1 MCDSFL
7 NTLTFY
13 ISTTFLTTY
22 SISKKSGS
30 FKSIVHSNFHFK
42 AEIIFCVSVFT
53 YGINIYK
60 EREGVEQ
67 RMFSNSRLEEIFI
80 QISKNEFTTIK
91 ELTNLFHV
99 TDRTIRT
106 DIQAINLEIA
116 KYECEILLK
125 RKSGYYL
132 MSYNKDKF
140 KELQNQMEK
149 QTNVLT
155 FNSLD
160 DRIKYI
166 LQKLLY
172 SQDYVI
178 LDDLANE
185 VFVSRNTLQNYIKP
199 IKETLETYNLIYVS
213 KPNLGVKVFGNEKD
227 KRECLINE
235 ILCKDTPTYIIGFTK
250 EEQML
255 FKDIDLFEIQTL
267 VNQLLNKHDIH
278 ASDYD
283 RKNLV
288 MHCALMISRV
298 KTENYIP
305 FDVQFPIQDDICELI
320 EQLCIQLENK
330 FDIQITSGEK
340 QYIYLHIASNTH
352 MNIYSVNTVKLQNQ
366 ITKLLEVIYE
376 EYNFDLRPDAIL
388 KKDLF
393 NHFSSILSSKNIY
406 MNKKNPL
413 LNTIKIKFPLPFEIT
428 LTSTAKVFSEALTED
443 EIGYISLHIGA
454 AIERCFTSMYQKKRV
469 VLVCGSGIATTR
481 MLEARLQTFFNSKIV
496 IVNKI
501 SYAEFMH
508 YDFANIDFVIS
519 TIPIQSDNIPVEVVD
534 FTLKNTDIEK
544 ISKRLSHMDKKANF
558 VAKFF
563 DKQLFIHK
571 SNEVTKEDVLTELA
585 HLLENQ
591 NIVSDTFIHSVL
603 ERESIACTNLNDIF
617 AIPHPMEACSKET
630 KVAVAILD
638 QPVEWNDKHEEVQI
652 IFMIS
657 IKQGEQKQFEHLY
670 DLFIEIVG
678 NTKLQQDIV
687 HSNSFEE
694 FLYTISTVDIFNS

>member
-1 MCDSFL
+1 
-7 NTLTFY
+7 
-13 ISTTFLTTY
+13 
-22 SISKKSGS
+22 
-30 FKSIVHSNFHFK
+30 
-42 AEIIFCVSVFT
+42 
-53 YGINIYK
+53 
-60 EREGVEQ
+60 
-67 RMFSNSRLEEIFI
+67 MFSSSRLEEIFI

-91 ELTNLFHV
+91 ELTNSFHV

-140 KELQNQMEK
+140 KELQNQIEK

-227 KRECLINE
+227 KRECLLNE

-255 FKDIDLFEIQTL
+255 FRDIDLFEIQTL

-283 RKNLV
+283 RKNLI

-305 FDVQFPIQDDICELI
+305 FDVQFPIQDDIYELI

-376 EYNFDLRPDAIL
+376 EYNFDLRQDAIL

-413 LNTIKIKFPLPFEIT
+413 LNTIKTNFPLPFEIT

-519 TIPIQSDNIPVEVVD
+519 TIPIQSDNIPVEIVD

-558 VAKFF
+558 VTKFF
-563 DKQLFIHK
+563 DKQLFLHK
-571 SNEVTKEDVLTELA
+571 SNAVTKEDVLKELA

-603 ERESIACTNLNDIF
+603 KRESIACTNLNDIF
-617 AIPHPMEACSKET
+617 AIPHPMEACSNET

-638 QPVEWNDKHEEVQI
+638 QSVEWNDKHEEVQI

-694 FLYTISTVDIFNS
+694 FLYTISAVDIFNS

>member
-1 MCDSFL
+1 
-7 NTLTFY
+7 
-13 ISTTFLTTY
+13 
-22 SISKKSGS
+22 
-30 FKSIVHSNFHFK
+30 
-42 AEIIFCVSVFT
+42 
-53 YGINIYK
+53 
-60 EREGVEQ
+60 
-67 RMFSNSRLEEIFI
+67 MFSSSRLEEIFI

-91 ELTNLFHV
+91 ELTNSFHV

-140 KELQNQMEK
+140 KELQNQIEK

-227 KRECLINE
+227 KRECLLNE

-255 FKDIDLFEIQTL
+255 FRDIDLFEIQTL

-283 RKNLV
+283 RKNLI

-305 FDVQFPIQDDICELI
+305 FDVQFPIQDDIYELI

-376 EYNFDLRPDAIL
+376 EYNFDLRQDAIL

-413 LNTIKIKFPLPFEIT
+413 LNTIKTNFPLPFEIT

-519 TIPIQSDNIPVEVVD
+519 TIPIQSDNIPVEIVD

-558 VAKFF
+558 VTKFF
-563 DKQLFIHK
+563 DKQLFLHK
-571 SNEVTKEDVLTELA
+571 SNAVTKEDVLKELA

-603 ERESIACTNLNDIF
+603 KRESIACTNLNDRF
-617 AIPHPMEACSKET
+617 AIPHPMEACSNET

-638 QPVEWNDKHEEVQI
+638 QSVEWNDKHEEVQI

>member
-1 MCDSFL
+1 
-7 NTLTFY
+7 
-13 ISTTFLTTY
+13 
-22 SISKKSGS
+22 
-30 FKSIVHSNFHFK
+30 
-42 AEIIFCVSVFT
+42 
-53 YGINIYK
+53 
-60 EREGVEQ
+60 
-67 RMFSNSRLEEIFI
+67 MFSSSRLEEIFI

-91 ELTNLFHV
+91 ELTNSFHV

-140 KELQNQMEK
+140 KELQNQIEK

-227 KRECLINE
+227 KRECLLNE

-255 FKDIDLFEIQTL
+255 FRDIDLFEIQTL
-267 VNQLLNKHDIH
+267 VNQLLNKYDIH

-283 RKNLV
+283 RKNLI

-305 FDVQFPIQDDICELI
+305 FDVQFPIQDDIYELI

-376 EYNFDLRPDAIL
+376 EYNFDLRQDAVL

-413 LNTIKIKFPLPFEIT
+413 LNTIKTNFPLPFEIT

-519 TIPIQSDNIPVEVVD
+519 TIPIQSDNIPVEIVD

-558 VAKFF
+558 VTKFF
-563 DKQLFIHK
+563 DKQLFLHK
-571 SNEVTKEDVLTELA
+571 SNAVTKEDVLKELA

-603 ERESIACTNLNDIF
+603 KRESIACTNLNDIF
-617 AIPHPMEACSKET
+617 AIPHPMEACSNET

>member
-1 MCDSFL
+1 
-7 NTLTFY
+7 
-13 ISTTFLTTY
+13 
-22 SISKKSGS
+22 
-30 FKSIVHSNFHFK
+30 
-42 AEIIFCVSVFT
+42 
-53 YGINIYK
+53 
-60 EREGVEQ
+60 
-67 RMFSNSRLEEIFI
+67 
-80 QISKNEFTTIK
+80 
-91 ELTNLFHV
+91 
-99 TDRTIRT
+99 
-106 DIQAINLEIA
+106 
-116 KYECEILLK
+116 
-125 RKSGYYL
+125 
-132 MSYNKDKF
+132 
-140 KELQNQMEK
+140 
-149 QTNVLT
+149 
-155 FNSLD
+155 
-160 DRIKYI
+160 
-166 LQKLLY
+166 
-172 SQDYVI
+172 
-178 LDDLANE
+178 
-185 VFVSRNTLQNYIKP
+185 
-199 IKETLETYNLIYVS
+199 
-213 KPNLGVKVFGNEKD
+213 
-227 KRECLINE
+227 
-235 ILCKDTPTYIIGFTK
+235 
-250 EEQML
+250 
-255 FKDIDLFEIQTL
+255 
-267 VNQLLNKHDIH
+267 
-278 ASDYD
+278 
-283 RKNLV
+283 
-288 MHCALMISRV
+288 MISRV

-305 FDVQFPIQDDICELI
+305 FDVQFPIQDDIYELI

-376 EYNFDLRPDAIL
+376 EYNFDLRQDAIL

-413 LNTIKIKFPLPFEIT
+413 LNTIKTNFPLPFEIT

-454 AIERCFTSMYQKKRV
+454 AIEQCFTSMYQKKRV

-519 TIPIQSDNIPVEVVD
+519 TIPIQSDNIPVEIVD

-558 VAKFF
+558 VTKFF
-563 DKQLFIHK
+563 DKQLFLHK
-571 SNEVTKEDVLTELA
+571 SNAVTKEDVLKELA

-603 ERESIACTNLNDIF
+603 KRESIACTNLNDIF
-617 AIPHPMEACSKET
+617 AIPHPMEACSNET

-638 QPVEWNDKHEEVQI
+638 QSVEWNDKHEEVQI

>member
-1 MCDSFL
+1 
-7 NTLTFY
+7 
-13 ISTTFLTTY
+13 
-22 SISKKSGS
+22 
-30 FKSIVHSNFHFK
+30 
-42 AEIIFCVSVFT
+42 
-53 YGINIYK
+53 
-60 EREGVEQ
+60 
-67 RMFSNSRLEEIFI
+67 MFSSSRLEEIFI

-91 ELTNLFHV
+91 ELTNSFHV

-140 KELQNQMEK
+140 KELQNQIEK

-160 DRIKYI
+160 HRIKYI

-199 IKETLETYNLIYVS
+199 IKETLETYNLIHVS

-227 KRECLINE
+227 KRECLLNE

-255 FKDIDLFEIQTL
+255 FRDIDLFEIQTL

-283 RKNLV
+283 RKNLI

-305 FDVQFPIQDDICELI
+305 FDVQFPIQDDIYELI

-376 EYNFDLRPDAIL
+376 EYNFDLRQDAIL

-413 LNTIKIKFPLPFEIT
+413 LNTIKTNFPLPFEIT

-519 TIPIQSDNIPVEVVD
+519 TIPIQSDNIPVEIVD

-558 VAKFF
+558 VTKFF
-563 DKQLFIHK
+563 DKQLFLHK
-571 SNEVTKEDVLTELA
+571 SNAVTKEDVLKELA

-603 ERESIACTNLNDIF
+603 KRESIACTNLNDIF
-617 AIPHPMEACSKET
+617 AIPHPMEACSNET

-638 QPVEWNDKHEEVQI
+638 QSVEWNDKHEEVQI

>member
-1 MCDSFL
+1 
-7 NTLTFY
+7 
-13 ISTTFLTTY
+13 
-22 SISKKSGS
+22 
-30 FKSIVHSNFHFK
+30 
-42 AEIIFCVSVFT
+42 
-53 YGINIYK
+53 
-60 EREGVEQ
+60 
-67 RMFSNSRLEEIFI
+67 MFSNSRLEEIFI
-80 QISKNEFTTIK
+80 QISKNEFTSIK

-140 KELQNQMEK
+140 KELQNQIEK
-149 QTNVLT
+149 QTNILT

-213 KPNLGVKVFGNEKD
+213 KSNLGVKVFGNEKD

-255 FKDIDLFEIQTL
+255 FRDIDLFEIQTL

-283 RKNLV
+283 RKNLI

-305 FDVQFPIQDDICELI
+305 FDVQFPIQDDINELI

-352 MNIYSVNTVKLQNQ
+352 MNIYNVNTVKLQNQ
-366 ITKLLEVIYE
+366 ITKLLKVIYE
-376 EYNFDLRPDAIL
+376 EYNFDLRQDAIL

-413 LNTIKIKFPLPFEIT
+413 LNTIKTNFPLPFEIT

-454 AIERCFTSMYQKKRV
+454 AIERCFTSMYQKKQV
-469 VLVCGSGIATTR
+469 ILVCGSGIATTR

-571 SNEVTKEDVLTELA
+571 SNEVTKENVLKELA
-585 HLLENQ
+585 YLLENQ

-603 ERESIACTNLNDIF
+603 KRESIACTNLNDIF

-638 QPVEWNDKHEEVQI
+638 QPVEWNDKHEKVQI

>member
-1 MCDSFL
+1 
-7 NTLTFY
+7 
-13 ISTTFLTTY
+13 
-22 SISKKSGS
+22 
-30 FKSIVHSNFHFK
+30 
-42 AEIIFCVSVFT
+42 
-53 YGINIYK
+53 
-60 EREGVEQ
+60 
-67 RMFSNSRLEEIFI
+67 MFSSSRLEEIFI

-91 ELTNLFHV
+91 ELTNSFHV

-140 KELQNQMEK
+140 TELQNQIEK

-227 KRECLINE
+227 KRECLLNE

-255 FKDIDLFEIQTL
+255 FRDIDLFEIQTL

-283 RKNLV
+283 RKNLI

-305 FDVQFPIQDDICELI
+305 FDVQFPIQDDIYELI

-376 EYNFDLRPDAIL
+376 EYNFDLRQDAIL

-413 LNTIKIKFPLPFEIT
+413 LNTIKTNFPLPFEIT

-519 TIPIQSDNIPVEVVD
+519 TIPIQSDNIPVEIVD

-558 VAKFF
+558 VTKFF
-563 DKQLFIHK
+563 DKQLFLHK
-571 SNEVTKEDVLTELA
+571 SNAVTKEDVLKELA

-603 ERESIACTNLNDIF
+603 KRESIACTNLNDIF
-617 AIPHPMEACSKET
+617 AIPHPMEACSNET

-638 QPVEWNDKHEEVQI
+638 QSVEWNDKHEEVQI

>member
-1 MCDSFL
+1 
-7 NTLTFY
+7 
-13 ISTTFLTTY
+13 
-22 SISKKSGS
+22 
-30 FKSIVHSNFHFK
+30 
-42 AEIIFCVSVFT
+42 
-53 YGINIYK
+53 
-60 EREGVEQ
+60 
-67 RMFSNSRLEEIFI
+67 MFSSSRLEEIFI

-91 ELTNLFHV
+91 ELTNSFHV

-140 KELQNQMEK
+140 KELQNQIEK

-199 IKETLETYNLIYVS
+199 IKEILETYNLIYVS

-227 KRECLINE
+227 KRECLLNE

-255 FKDIDLFEIQTL
+255 FRDIDLFEIQTL

-283 RKNLV
+283 RKNLI

-305 FDVQFPIQDDICELI
+305 FDVQFPIQDDIYELI

-376 EYNFDLRPDAIL
+376 EYNFDLRQDAII

-413 LNTIKIKFPLPFEIT
+413 LNTIKTNFPLPFEIT

-519 TIPIQSDNIPVEVVD
+519 TIPIQSDNIPVEIVD

-558 VAKFF
+558 VTKFF
-563 DKQLFIHK
+563 DKQLFLHK
-571 SNEVTKEDVLTELA
+571 SNAVTKEDVLKELA

-603 ERESIACTNLNDIF
+603 KRESIACTNLNDIF

>member
-1 MCDSFL
+1 
-7 NTLTFY
+7 
-13 ISTTFLTTY
+13 
-22 SISKKSGS
+22 
-30 FKSIVHSNFHFK
+30 
-42 AEIIFCVSVFT
+42 
-53 YGINIYK
+53 
-60 EREGVEQ
+60 
-67 RMFSNSRLEEIFI
+67 MFSSSRLEEIFI

-91 ELTNLFHV
+91 ELTNSFHV

-140 KELQNQMEK
+140 KELQNQIEK

-227 KRECLINE
+227 KRECLLNE

-255 FKDIDLFEIQTL
+255 FRDIDLFEIQTL

-283 RKNLV
+283 RKNLI

-305 FDVQFPIQDDICELI
+305 FDVQFPIQDDIYELI

-376 EYNFDLRPDAIL
+376 EYNFDLRQDAIL

-413 LNTIKIKFPLPFEIT
+413 LNTIKTNFPLPFEIT

-519 TIPIQSDNIPVEVVD
+519 TIPIQSDNIPVEIVD

-558 VAKFF
+558 VTKFF
-563 DKQLFIHK
+563 DKQLFLHK
-571 SNEVTKEDVLTELA
+571 SNAVTKEDVLKELA

-603 ERESIACTNLNDIF
+603 KRESIACTNLNDIF
-617 AIPHPMEACSKET
+617 AIPHPMEACSNET

-638 QPVEWNDKHEEVQI
+638 QSVEWNDKHEEVQI

-657 IKQGEQKQFEHLY
+657 IKQGEQKQFENLY

>member
-1 MCDSFL
+1 
-7 NTLTFY
+7 
-13 ISTTFLTTY
+13 
-22 SISKKSGS
+22 
-30 FKSIVHSNFHFK
+30 
-42 AEIIFCVSVFT
+42 
-53 YGINIYK
+53 
-60 EREGVEQ
+60 
-67 RMFSNSRLEEIFI
+67 MFSSSRLEEIFI

-91 ELTNLFHV
+91 ELTNSFHV

-140 KELQNQMEK
+140 KELQNQIEK

-227 KRECLINE
+227 KRECLLNE

-255 FKDIDLFEIQTL
+255 FRDIDLFEIQTL

-278 ASDYD
+278 TSDYD
-283 RKNLV
+283 RKNLI

-305 FDVQFPIQDDICELI
+305 FDVQFPIQDDIYELI

-352 MNIYSVNTVKLQNQ
+352 MNIYSVNTVKFQNQ

-376 EYNFDLRPDAIL
+376 EYNFDLRQDAIL

-413 LNTIKIKFPLPFEIT
+413 LNTIKTNFPLPFEIT

-519 TIPIQSDNIPVEVVD
+519 TLPIQSDNIPVEIVD

-558 VAKFF
+558 VTKFF
-563 DKQLFIHK
+563 DKQLFLHK
-571 SNEVTKEDVLTELA
+571 SNAVTKEDVLKELA

-603 ERESIACTNLNDIF
+603 KRESIACTNLNDIF
-617 AIPHPMEACSKET
+617 AIPHPMEACSNET

-638 QPVEWNDKHEEVQI
+638 QSVEWNDKHEEVQI

>member
-1 MCDSFL
+1 
-7 NTLTFY
+7 
-13 ISTTFLTTY
+13 
-22 SISKKSGS
+22 
-30 FKSIVHSNFHFK
+30 
-42 AEIIFCVSVFT
+42 
-53 YGINIYK
+53 
-60 EREGVEQ
+60 
-67 RMFSNSRLEEIFI
+67 
-80 QISKNEFTTIK
+80 
-91 ELTNLFHV
+91 
-99 TDRTIRT
+99 
-106 DIQAINLEIA
+106 
-116 KYECEILLK
+116 
-125 RKSGYYL
+125 

-140 KELQNQMEK
+140 KELQNQIEK

-199 IKETLETYNLIYVS
+199 IKEILETYNLIYVS

-227 KRECLINE
+227 KRECLLNE

-255 FKDIDLFEIQTL
+255 FRDIDLFEIQTL

-283 RKNLV
+283 RKNLI

-305 FDVQFPIQDDICELI
+305 FDVQFPIQDDIYELI

-376 EYNFDLRPDAIL
+376 EYNFDLRQDAIL

-413 LNTIKIKFPLPFEIT
+413 LNTIKTNFPLPFEIT

-519 TIPIQSDNIPVEVVD
+519 TIPIQSDNIPVEIVD

-558 VAKFF
+558 VTKFF
-563 DKQLFIHK
+563 DKQLFLHK
-571 SNEVTKEDVLTELA
+571 SNAVTKEDVLKELA

-603 ERESIACTNLNDIF
+603 KRESIACTNLNDIF

>member
-1 MCDSFL
+1 
-7 NTLTFY
+7 
-13 ISTTFLTTY
+13 
-22 SISKKSGS
+22 
-30 FKSIVHSNFHFK
+30 
-42 AEIIFCVSVFT
+42 
-53 YGINIYK
+53 
-60 EREGVEQ
+60 
-67 RMFSNSRLEEIFI
+67 MFSSSRLEEIFI

-91 ELTNLFHV
+91 ELTNSFHV

-140 KELQNQMEK
+140 KELQNQIEK

-178 LDDLANE
+178 LDDLTNE

-227 KRECLINE
+227 KRECLLNE

-255 FKDIDLFEIQTL
+255 FRDIDLFEIQTL

-283 RKNLV
+283 RKNLI

-305 FDVQFPIQDDICELI
+305 FDVQFPIQDDIYELI

-376 EYNFDLRPDAIL
+376 EYNFDLRQDAIL

-393 NHFSSILSSKNIY
+393 KHFSSILSSKNIY

-413 LNTIKIKFPLPFEIT
+413 LNTIKTNFPLPFEIT

-519 TIPIQSDNIPVEVVD
+519 TIPIQSDNIPVEIVD

-558 VAKFF
+558 VTKFF
-563 DKQLFIHK
+563 DKQLFLHK
-571 SNEVTKEDVLTELA
+571 SNAVTKEDVLKELA

-603 ERESIACTNLNDIF
+603 KRESIACTNLNDIF
-617 AIPHPMEACSKET
+617 AIPHPMEACSNET

-638 QPVEWNDKHEEVQI
+638 QSVEWNDKHEEVQI

>member
-1 MCDSFL
+1 
-7 NTLTFY
+7 
-13 ISTTFLTTY
+13 
-22 SISKKSGS
+22 
-30 FKSIVHSNFHFK
+30 
-42 AEIIFCVSVFT
+42 
-53 YGINIYK
+53 
-60 EREGVEQ
+60 
-67 RMFSNSRLEEIFI
+67 
-80 QISKNEFTTIK
+80 
-91 ELTNLFHV
+91 
-99 TDRTIRT
+99 
-106 DIQAINLEIA
+106 
-116 KYECEILLK
+116 
-125 RKSGYYL
+125 

-140 KELQNQMEK
+140 KELQNQIEK

-178 LDDLANE
+178 LDDLTNE

-227 KRECLINE
+227 KRECLLNE

-255 FKDIDLFEIQTL
+255 FRDIDLFEIQTL

-283 RKNLV
+283 RKNLI

-305 FDVQFPIQDDICELI
+305 FDVQFPIQDDIYELI

-376 EYNFDLRPDAIL
+376 EYNFDLRQDAIL

-413 LNTIKIKFPLPFEIT
+413 LNTIKTNFPLPFEIT

-519 TIPIQSDNIPVEVVD
+519 TIPIQSDNIPVEIVD

-558 VAKFF
+558 VTKFF
-563 DKQLFIHK
+563 DKQLFLHK
-571 SNEVTKEDVLTELA
+571 SNAVTKEDVLKELA

-603 ERESIACTNLNDIF
+603 KRESIACTNLNDIF
-617 AIPHPMEACSKET
+617 AIPHPMEACSNET

-638 QPVEWNDKHEEVQI
+638 QSVEWNDKHEEVQI

>member
-1 MCDSFL
+1 
-7 NTLTFY
+7 
-13 ISTTFLTTY
+13 
-22 SISKKSGS
+22 
-30 FKSIVHSNFHFK
+30 
-42 AEIIFCVSVFT
+42 
-53 YGINIYK
+53 
-60 EREGVEQ
+60 
-67 RMFSNSRLEEIFI
+67 MFSSSRLEEIFI

-91 ELTNLFHV
+91 ELTNSFHV

-140 KELQNQMEK
+140 KELQNQIEK

-227 KRECLINE
+227 KRECLLNE

-255 FKDIDLFEIQTL
+255 FRDIDLFEIQTL

-283 RKNLV
+283 RKNLI

-305 FDVQFPIQDDICELI
+305 FDVQFPIQDDIYELI

-376 EYNFDLRPDAIL
+376 EYNFDLRQDAIL

-413 LNTIKIKFPLPFEIT
+413 LNTIKTNFPLPFEIT

-519 TIPIQSDNIPVEVVD
+519 TIPIQSDNIPVEIVD

-558 VAKFF
+558 VTKFF
-563 DKQLFIHK
+563 DKQLFLHK
-571 SNEVTKEDVLTELA
+571 SNAVTKEDVLKELA

-603 ERESIACTNLNDIF
+603 KRESIACTNLNDIF
-617 AIPHPMEACSKET
+617 AIPHPMEACSNET

-638 QPVEWNDKHEEVQI
+638 QSVEWNDKHEEVQI

-687 HSNSFEE
+687 HSKSFEE

>member
-1 MCDSFL
+1 
-7 NTLTFY
+7 
-13 ISTTFLTTY
+13 
-22 SISKKSGS
+22 
-30 FKSIVHSNFHFK
+30 
-42 AEIIFCVSVFT
+42 
-53 YGINIYK
+53 
-60 EREGVEQ
+60 
-67 RMFSNSRLEEIFI
+67 MFSSSRLEEIFI

-91 ELTNLFHV
+91 ELTNSFHV

-140 KELQNQMEK
+140 KELQNQIEK

-227 KRECLINE
+227 KRECLLNE

-255 FKDIDLFEIQTL
+255 FRDIDLFEIQTL

-283 RKNLV
+283 RKNLI

-305 FDVQFPIQDDICELI
+305 FDVQFPIQDDIYELI

-376 EYNFDLRPDAIL
+376 EYNFDLRQDAVL

-413 LNTIKIKFPLPFEIT
+413 LNTIKTNFPLPFEIT

-469 VLVCGSGIATTR
+469 VLVCRSGIATTR

-519 TIPIQSDNIPVEVVD
+519 TIPIQSDNIPVEIVD

-558 VAKFF
+558 VTKFF
-563 DKQLFIHK
+563 DKQLFLHK
-571 SNEVTKEDVLTELA
+571 SNAVTKEDVLKELA

-603 ERESIACTNLNDIF
+603 KRESIACTNLNDIF
-617 AIPHPMEACSKET
+617 AIPHPMEACSNET

>member
-1 MCDSFL
+1 
-7 NTLTFY
+7 
-13 ISTTFLTTY
+13 
-22 SISKKSGS
+22 
-30 FKSIVHSNFHFK
+30 
-42 AEIIFCVSVFT
+42 
-53 YGINIYK
+53 
-60 EREGVEQ
+60 
-67 RMFSNSRLEEIFI
+67 MFSSSRLEEIFI

-91 ELTNLFHV
+91 ELTNSFHV
-99 TDRTIRT
+99 TDRTIHT

-140 KELQNQMEK
+140 KELQNQIEK

-227 KRECLINE
+227 KRECLLNE

-255 FKDIDLFEIQTL
+255 FRDIDLFEIQTL

-283 RKNLV
+283 RKNLI

-305 FDVQFPIQDDICELI
+305 FDVQFPIQDDIYELI

-376 EYNFDLRPDAIL
+376 EYNFDLRQDAIL

-413 LNTIKIKFPLPFEIT
+413 LNTIKTNFPLPFEIT

-519 TIPIQSDNIPVEVVD
+519 TIPIQSDNIPVEIVD

-558 VAKFF
+558 VTKFF
-563 DKQLFIHK
+563 DKQLFLHK
-571 SNEVTKEDVLTELA
+571 SNAVTKEDVLKELA

-603 ERESIACTNLNDIF
+603 KRESIACTNLNDIF
-617 AIPHPMEACSKET
+617 AIPHPMEACSNET

-638 QPVEWNDKHEEVQI
+638 QSVEWNDKHEEVQI

>member
-1 MCDSFL
+1 
-7 NTLTFY
+7 
-13 ISTTFLTTY
+13 
-22 SISKKSGS
+22 
-30 FKSIVHSNFHFK
+30 
-42 AEIIFCVSVFT
+42 
-53 YGINIYK
+53 
-60 EREGVEQ
+60 
-67 RMFSNSRLEEIFI
+67 MFSSSRLEEIFI

-91 ELTNLFHV
+91 ELTNSFHV

-140 KELQNQMEK
+140 KELQNQIEK

-227 KRECLINE
+227 KRECLLNE

-255 FKDIDLFEIQTL
+255 FRDIDLFEIQTL

-283 RKNLV
+283 RKNLI

-305 FDVQFPIQDDICELI
+305 FDVQFPIQDDIYELI

-376 EYNFDLRPDAIL
+376 EYNFDLRQDAIL

-413 LNTIKIKFPLPFEIT
+413 LNTIKTNFPLPFEIT

-519 TIPIQSDNIPVEVVD
+519 TIPIQSDNIPVEIVD

-558 VAKFF
+558 VTKFF
-563 DKQLFIHK
+563 DKQLFLHK
-571 SNEVTKEDVLTELA
+571 SNAVTKEDVLKELA

-603 ERESIACTNLNDIF
+603 KRESIACTNLNDIF
-617 AIPHPMEACSKET
+617 AIPHPMEACSNET

-638 QPVEWNDKHEEVQI
+638 QSVEWNDKHEEVQI

-694 FLYTISTVDIFNS
+694 FLYTISMVDIFNS

>member
-1 MCDSFL
+1 
-7 NTLTFY
+7 
-13 ISTTFLTTY
+13 
-22 SISKKSGS
+22 
-30 FKSIVHSNFHFK
+30 
-42 AEIIFCVSVFT
+42 
-53 YGINIYK
+53 
-60 EREGVEQ
+60 
-67 RMFSNSRLEEIFI
+67 MFSSSRLEEIFI

-91 ELTNLFHV
+91 ELTNSFHV

-140 KELQNQMEK
+140 KELQNQIEK

-199 IKETLETYNLIYVS
+199 IKETLDTYNLIYVS

-227 KRECLINE
+227 KRECLLNE

-255 FKDIDLFEIQTL
+255 FRDIDLFEIQTL

-283 RKNLV
+283 RKNLI

-305 FDVQFPIQDDICELI
+305 FDVQFPIQDDIYELI

-376 EYNFDLRPDAIL
+376 EYNFDLRQDAIL

-413 LNTIKIKFPLPFEIT
+413 LNTIKTNFPLPFEIT

-519 TIPIQSDNIPVEVVD
+519 TIPIQSDNIPVEIVD

-558 VAKFF
+558 VTKFF
-563 DKQLFIHK
+563 DKQLFLHK
-571 SNEVTKEDVLTELA
+571 SNAVTKEDVLKELA

-603 ERESIACTNLNDIF
+603 KRESIACTNLNDIF
-617 AIPHPMEACSKET
+617 AIPHPMEACSNET

-638 QPVEWNDKHEEVQI
+638 QSVEWNDKHEEVQI

-657 IKQGEQKQFEHLY
+657 IKKGEQKQFEHLY

>member
-1 MCDSFL
+1 
-7 NTLTFY
+7 
-13 ISTTFLTTY
+13 
-22 SISKKSGS
+22 
-30 FKSIVHSNFHFK
+30 
-42 AEIIFCVSVFT
+42 
-53 YGINIYK
+53 
-60 EREGVEQ
+60 
-67 RMFSNSRLEEIFI
+67 MFSSSRLEEIFI

-91 ELTNLFHV
+91 ELTNSFHV

-140 KELQNQMEK
+140 KELQNQIEK

-227 KRECLINE
+227 KRECLLNE

-255 FKDIDLFEIQTL
+255 FRDIDLFEIQTL

-278 ASDYD
+278 ASDYG
-283 RKNLV
+283 RKNLI

-305 FDVQFPIQDDICELI
+305 FDVQFPIQDDIYELI

-376 EYNFDLRPDAIL
+376 EYNFDLRQDAIL

-413 LNTIKIKFPLPFEIT
+413 LNTIKTNFPLPFEIT

-519 TIPIQSDNIPVEVVD
+519 TIPIQSDNIPVEIVD

-558 VAKFF
+558 VTKFF
-563 DKQLFIHK
+563 DKQLFLHK
-571 SNEVTKEDVLTELA
+571 SNAVTKEDVLKELA

-603 ERESIACTNLNDIF
+603 KRESIACTNLNDIF
-617 AIPHPMEACSKET
+617 AIPHPMEACSNET

-638 QPVEWNDKHEEVQI
+638 QSVEWNDKHEEVQI

>member
-1 MCDSFL
+1 
-7 NTLTFY
+7 
-13 ISTTFLTTY
+13 
-22 SISKKSGS
+22 
-30 FKSIVHSNFHFK
+30 
-42 AEIIFCVSVFT
+42 
-53 YGINIYK
+53 
-60 EREGVEQ
+60 
-67 RMFSNSRLEEIFI
+67 MFSSSRLEEIFI

-91 ELTNLFHV
+91 ELTNSFHV

-140 KELQNQMEK
+140 KELQNQIEK

-227 KRECLINE
+227 KRECLLNE

-255 FKDIDLFEIQTL
+255 FRDIDLFEIQTL

-283 RKNLV
+283 RKNLI

-305 FDVQFPIQDDICELI
+305 FDVQFPIQDDIYELI

-376 EYNFDLRPDAIL
+376 EYNFDLRQDAIL

-413 LNTIKIKFPLPFEIT
+413 LNTIKTNFPLPFEIT

-519 TIPIQSDNIPVEVVD
+519 TIPIQSDNIPVEIVD
-534 FTLKNTDIEK
+534 FT
-544 ISKRLSHMDKKANF
+544 
-558 VAKFF
+558 
-563 DKQLFIHK
+563 
-571 SNEVTKEDVLTELA
+571 
-585 HLLENQ
+585 
-591 NIVSDTFIHSVL
+591 
-603 ERESIACTNLNDIF
+603 
-617 AIPHPMEACSKET
+617 
-630 KVAVAILD
+630 
-638 QPVEWNDKHEEVQI
+638 
-652 IFMIS
+652 
-657 IKQGEQKQFEHLY
+657 
-670 DLFIEIVG
+670 
-678 NTKLQQDIV
+678 
-687 HSNSFEE
+687 
-694 FLYTISTVDIFNS
+694 

>member
-1 MCDSFL
+1 
-7 NTLTFY
+7 
-13 ISTTFLTTY
+13 
-22 SISKKSGS
+22 
-30 FKSIVHSNFHFK
+30 
-42 AEIIFCVSVFT
+42 
-53 YGINIYK
+53 
-60 EREGVEQ
+60 
-67 RMFSNSRLEEIFI
+67 MFSSSRLEEIFI

-91 ELTNLFHV
+91 ELTNSFHV

-140 KELQNQMEK
+140 KELQNQIEK

-227 KRECLINE
+227 KRECLLNE

-255 FKDIDLFEIQTL
+255 FRDIDLFEIQTL

-283 RKNLV
+283 RKNLI

-305 FDVQFPIQDDICELI
+305 FDVQFPIQDDIYELI

-376 EYNFDLRPDAIL
+376 EYNFDLRQDAIL

-406 MNKKNPL
+406 LNKKNPL
-413 LNTIKIKFPLPFEIT
+413 LNTIKTNFPLPFEIT

-519 TIPIQSDNIPVEVVD
+519 TIPIQSDNIPVEIVD

-558 VAKFF
+558 VTKFF
-563 DKQLFIHK
+563 DKQLFLHK
-571 SNEVTKEDVLTELA
+571 SNAVTKEDVLKELA

-603 ERESIACTNLNDIF
+603 KRESIACTNLNDIF
-617 AIPHPMEACSKET
+617 AIPHPMEACSNET

-638 QPVEWNDKHEEVQI
+638 QSVEWNDKHEEVQI

>member
-1 MCDSFL
+1 
-7 NTLTFY
+7 
-13 ISTTFLTTY
+13 
-22 SISKKSGS
+22 
-30 FKSIVHSNFHFK
+30 
-42 AEIIFCVSVFT
+42 
-53 YGINIYK
+53 
-60 EREGVEQ
+60 
-67 RMFSNSRLEEIFI
+67 MFSSSRLEEIFI

-91 ELTNLFHV
+91 ELTNSFHV

-140 KELQNQMEK
+140 KELQNQIKK

-227 KRECLINE
+227 KRECLLNE

-255 FKDIDLFEIQTL
+255 FRDIDLFEIQTL

-283 RKNLV
+283 RKNLI

-305 FDVQFPIQDDICELI
+305 FDVQFPIQDDIYELI

-376 EYNFDLRPDAIL
+376 EYNFDLRQDAIL

-413 LNTIKIKFPLPFEIT
+413 LNTIKTNFPLPFEIT

-519 TIPIQSDNIPVEVVD
+519 TIPIQSDNIPVEIVD

>member
-1 MCDSFL
+1 
-7 NTLTFY
+7 
-13 ISTTFLTTY
+13 
-22 SISKKSGS
+22 
-30 FKSIVHSNFHFK
+30 
-42 AEIIFCVSVFT
+42 
-53 YGINIYK
+53 
-60 EREGVEQ
+60 
-67 RMFSNSRLEEIFI
+67 MFSSSRLEEIFI

-91 ELTNLFHV
+91 ELTNSFHV

-116 KYECEILLK
+116 KYGCEILLK

-140 KELQNQMEK
+140 KELQNQIEK

-227 KRECLINE
+227 KRECLLNE

-255 FKDIDLFEIQTL
+255 FRDIDLFEIQTL

-283 RKNLV
+283 RKNLI

-305 FDVQFPIQDDICELI
+305 FDVQFPIQDDIYELI

-376 EYNFDLRPDAIL
+376 EYNFDLRQDAIL

-413 LNTIKIKFPLPFEIT
+413 LNTIKTNFPLPFEIT

-519 TIPIQSDNIPVEVVD
+519 TIPIQSDNIPVEIVD

-558 VAKFF
+558 VTKFF
-563 DKQLFIHK
+563 DKQLFLHK
-571 SNEVTKEDVLTELA
+571 SNAVTKEDVLKELA

-603 ERESIACTNLNDIF
+603 KRESIACTNLNDIF
-617 AIPHPMEACSKET
+617 AIPHPMEACSNET

-638 QPVEWNDKHEEVQI
+638 QSVEWNDKHEEVQI

>member
-1 MCDSFL
+1 
-7 NTLTFY
+7 
-13 ISTTFLTTY
+13 
-22 SISKKSGS
+22 
-30 FKSIVHSNFHFK
+30 
-42 AEIIFCVSVFT
+42 
-53 YGINIYK
+53 
-60 EREGVEQ
+60 
-67 RMFSNSRLEEIFI
+67 MFSSSRLEEIFI

-91 ELTNLFHV
+91 ELTNSFHV
-99 TDRTIRT
+99 TDRTILT

-140 KELQNQMEK
+140 KELQNQIEK

-199 IKETLETYNLIYVS
+199 IKEILETYNLIYVS

-227 KRECLINE
+227 KRECLLNE

-255 FKDIDLFEIQTL
+255 FRDIDLFEIQTL

-283 RKNLV
+283 RKNLI

-305 FDVQFPIQDDICELI
+305 FDVQFPIQDDIYELI

-376 EYNFDLRPDAIL
+376 EYNFDLRQDAIL

-413 LNTIKIKFPLPFEIT
+413 LNTIKTNFPLPFEIT

-519 TIPIQSDNIPVEVVD
+519 TIPIQSDNIPVEIVD

-558 VAKFF
+558 VTKFF
-563 DKQLFIHK
+563 DKQLFLHK
-571 SNEVTKEDVLTELA
+571 SNAVTKEDVLKELA

-603 ERESIACTNLNDIF
+603 KRESIACTNLNDIF

>member
-1 MCDSFL
+1 
-7 NTLTFY
+7 
-13 ISTTFLTTY
+13 
-22 SISKKSGS
+22 
-30 FKSIVHSNFHFK
+30 
-42 AEIIFCVSVFT
+42 
-53 YGINIYK
+53 
-60 EREGVEQ
+60 
-67 RMFSNSRLEEIFI
+67 MFSSSRLEEIFI

-91 ELTNLFHV
+91 ELTNSFHV

-140 KELQNQMEK
+140 KELQNQIEK

-227 KRECLINE
+227 KRECLLNE

-255 FKDIDLFEIQTL
+255 FRDIDLFEIQTL

-283 RKNLV
+283 RKNLI

-305 FDVQFPIQDDICELI
+305 FDVQFPIQDDIYELI

-376 EYNFDLRPDAIL
+376 EYNFDLRQDAIL

-413 LNTIKIKFPLPFEIT
+413 LNTIKTNFPLPFEIT

-481 MLEARLQTFFNSKIV
+481 MLGARLQTFFNSKIV

-519 TIPIQSDNIPVEVVD
+519 TIPIQSDNIPVEIVD

-558 VAKFF
+558 VTKFF
-563 DKQLFIHK
+563 DKQLFLHK
-571 SNEVTKEDVLTELA
+571 SNAVTKEDVLKELA

-603 ERESIACTNLNDIF
+603 KRESIACTNLNDIF
-617 AIPHPMEACSKET
+617 AIPHPMEACSNET

-638 QPVEWNDKHEEVQI
+638 QSVEWNDKHEEVQI

>member
-1 MCDSFL
+1 
-7 NTLTFY
+7 
-13 ISTTFLTTY
+13 
-22 SISKKSGS
+22 
-30 FKSIVHSNFHFK
+30 
-42 AEIIFCVSVFT
+42 
-53 YGINIYK
+53 
-60 EREGVEQ
+60 
-67 RMFSNSRLEEIFI
+67 MFSSSRLEEIFI
-80 QISKNEFTTIK
+80 QTSKNEFTTIK
-91 ELTNLFHV
+91 ELTNSFHV

-140 KELQNQMEK
+140 KELQNQIEK

-227 KRECLINE
+227 KRECLLNE

-255 FKDIDLFEIQTL
+255 FRDIDLFEIQTL

-283 RKNLV
+283 RKNLI

-305 FDVQFPIQDDICELI
+305 FDVQFPIQDDIYELI

-376 EYNFDLRPDAIL
+376 EYNFDLRQDAIL

-413 LNTIKIKFPLPFEIT
+413 LNTIKTNFPLPFEIT

-519 TIPIQSDNIPVEVVD
+519 TIPIQSDNIPVEIVD

-558 VAKFF
+558 VTKFF
-563 DKQLFIHK
+563 DKQLFLHK
-571 SNEVTKEDVLTELA
+571 SNAVTKEDVLKELA

-603 ERESIACTNLNDIF
+603 KRESIACTNLNDIF
-617 AIPHPMEACSKET
+617 AIPHPMEACSNET

-638 QPVEWNDKHEEVQI
+638 QSVEWNDKHEEVQI

>member
-1 MCDSFL
+1 
-7 NTLTFY
+7 
-13 ISTTFLTTY
+13 
-22 SISKKSGS
+22 
-30 FKSIVHSNFHFK
+30 
-42 AEIIFCVSVFT
+42 
-53 YGINIYK
+53 
-60 EREGVEQ
+60 
-67 RMFSNSRLEEIFI
+67 MFSSSRLEEIFI

-91 ELTNLFHV
+91 ELTNSFHV

-140 KELQNQMEK
+140 KELQNQIEK

-178 LDDLANE
+178 LDDLSNE

-227 KRECLINE
+227 KRECLLNE

-255 FKDIDLFEIQTL
+255 FRDIDLFEIQTL

-283 RKNLV
+283 RKNLI

-298 KTENYIP
+298 KAENYIP
-305 FDVQFPIQDDICELI
+305 FDVQFPIQDDIYELI

-376 EYNFDLRPDAIL
+376 EYNFDLRQDAVL

-413 LNTIKIKFPLPFEIT
+413 LNTIKTNFPLPFEIT

-519 TIPIQSDNIPVEVVD
+519 TIPIQSDNIPVEIVD

-558 VAKFF
+558 VTKFF
-563 DKQLFIHK
+563 DKQLFLHK
-571 SNEVTKEDVLTELA
+571 SNAVTKEDVLKELA

-603 ERESIACTNLNDIF
+603 KRESIACTNLNDIF
-617 AIPHPMEACSKET
+617 AIPHPMEACSNET

>member
-1 MCDSFL
+1 
-7 NTLTFY
+7 
-13 ISTTFLTTY
+13 
-22 SISKKSGS
+22 
-30 FKSIVHSNFHFK
+30 
-42 AEIIFCVSVFT
+42 
-53 YGINIYK
+53 
-60 EREGVEQ
+60 
-67 RMFSNSRLEEIFI
+67 MFSSSRLEEIFI

-91 ELTNLFHV
+91 ELTNSFHV

-140 KELQNQMEK
+140 KELQNQIEK

-160 DRIKYI
+160 DRIKFI

-227 KRECLINE
+227 KRECLLNE

-255 FKDIDLFEIQTL
+255 FRDIDLFEIQTL

-283 RKNLV
+283 RKNLI

-305 FDVQFPIQDDICELI
+305 FDVQFPIQDDIYELI

-376 EYNFDLRPDAIL
+376 EYNFDLRQDAIL

-413 LNTIKIKFPLPFEIT
+413 LNTIKTNFPLPFEIT

-519 TIPIQSDNIPVEVVD
+519 TIPIQSDNIPVEIVD

-558 VAKFF
+558 VTKFF
-563 DKQLFIHK
+563 DKQLFLHK
-571 SNEVTKEDVLTELA
+571 SNAVTKEDVLKELA

-603 ERESIACTNLNDIF
+603 KRESIACTNLNDIF
-617 AIPHPMEACSKET
+617 AIPHPMEACSNET

-638 QPVEWNDKHEEVQI
+638 QSVEWNDKHEEVQI

>member
-1 MCDSFL
+1 
-7 NTLTFY
+7 
-13 ISTTFLTTY
+13 
-22 SISKKSGS
+22 
-30 FKSIVHSNFHFK
+30 
-42 AEIIFCVSVFT
+42 
-53 YGINIYK
+53 
-60 EREGVEQ
+60 
-67 RMFSNSRLEEIFI
+67 MFSSSRLEEIFI

-91 ELTNLFHV
+91 ELTNSFHV

-125 RKSGYYL
+125 RKSGCYL

-140 KELQNQMEK
+140 KELQNQIEK

-227 KRECLINE
+227 KRECLLNE

-255 FKDIDLFEIQTL
+255 FRDIDLFEIQTL

-283 RKNLV
+283 RKNLI

-305 FDVQFPIQDDICELI
+305 FDVQFPIQDDIYELI

-376 EYNFDLRPDAIL
+376 EYNFDLRQDAIL

-413 LNTIKIKFPLPFEIT
+413 LNTIKTNFPLPFEIT

-519 TIPIQSDNIPVEVVD
+519 TIPIQSDNIPVEIVD

-558 VAKFF
+558 VTKFF
-563 DKQLFIHK
+563 DKQLFLHK
-571 SNEVTKEDVLTELA
+571 SNAVTKEDVLKELA

-603 ERESIACTNLNDIF
+603 KRESIACTNLNDIF
-617 AIPHPMEACSKET
+617 AIPHPMEACSNET

-638 QPVEWNDKHEEVQI
+638 QSVEWNDKHEEVQI

>member
-1 MCDSFL
+1 
-7 NTLTFY
+7 
-13 ISTTFLTTY
+13 
-22 SISKKSGS
+22 
-30 FKSIVHSNFHFK
+30 
-42 AEIIFCVSVFT
+42 
-53 YGINIYK
+53 
-60 EREGVEQ
+60 
-67 RMFSNSRLEEIFI
+67 MFSSSRLEEIFI

-91 ELTNLFHV
+91 ELTNSFHV

-140 KELQNQMEK
+140 KELQNQIEK

-227 KRECLINE
+227 KRECLLNE

-255 FKDIDLFEIQTL
+255 FRDIDLFEIQTL

-278 ASDYD
+278 ASNYD
-283 RKNLV
+283 RKNLI

-305 FDVQFPIQDDICELI
+305 FDVQFPIQDDIYELI

-376 EYNFDLRPDAIL
+376 EYNFDLRQDAIL

-413 LNTIKIKFPLPFEIT
+413 LNTIKTNFPLPFEIT

-519 TIPIQSDNIPVEVVD
+519 TIPIQSDNIPVEIVD

-558 VAKFF
+558 VTKFF
-563 DKQLFIHK
+563 DKQLFLHK
-571 SNEVTKEDVLTELA
+571 SNAVTKEDVLKELA

-603 ERESIACTNLNDIF
+603 KRESIACTNLNDIF
-617 AIPHPMEACSKET
+617 AIPHPMEACSNET

-638 QPVEWNDKHEEVQI
+638 QSVEWNDKHEEVQI

>member
-1 MCDSFL
+1 
-7 NTLTFY
+7 
-13 ISTTFLTTY
+13 
-22 SISKKSGS
+22 
-30 FKSIVHSNFHFK
+30 
-42 AEIIFCVSVFT
+42 
-53 YGINIYK
+53 
-60 EREGVEQ
+60 
-67 RMFSNSRLEEIFI
+67 MFSSSRLEEIFI

-91 ELTNLFHV
+91 ELTNSFHV

-140 KELQNQMEK
+140 KELQNQIKK

-227 KRECLINE
+227 KRECLLNE

-255 FKDIDLFEIQTL
+255 FRDIDLFEIQTL

-283 RKNLV
+283 RKNLI

-305 FDVQFPIQDDICELI
+305 FDVQFPIQDDIYELI

-376 EYNFDLRPDAIL
+376 EYNFDLRQDAIL

-413 LNTIKIKFPLPFEIT
+413 LNTIKTNFPLPFEIT

-519 TIPIQSDNIPVEVVD
+519 TIPIQSDNIPVEIVD

-558 VAKFF
+558 VTKFF
-563 DKQLFIHK
+563 DKQLFLHK
-571 SNEVTKEDVLTELA
+571 SNAVTKEDVLKELA

-603 ERESIACTNLNDIF
+603 KRESIACTNLNDIF
-617 AIPHPMEACSKET
+617 AIPHPMEACSNET

-638 QPVEWNDKHEEVQI
+638 QSVEWNDKHEEVQI

>member
-1 MCDSFL
+1 
-7 NTLTFY
+7 
-13 ISTTFLTTY
+13 
-22 SISKKSGS
+22 
-30 FKSIVHSNFHFK
+30 
-42 AEIIFCVSVFT
+42 
-53 YGINIYK
+53 
-60 EREGVEQ
+60 
-67 RMFSNSRLEEIFI
+67 MFSSSRLEEIFI

-91 ELTNLFHV
+91 ELTNSFHV

-140 KELQNQMEK
+140 KELQNQIEK

-199 IKETLETYNLIYVS
+199 IKEILETYNLIYVS

-227 KRECLINE
+227 KRECLLNE

-255 FKDIDLFEIQTL
+255 FRDIDLFEIQTL

-283 RKNLV
+283 RKNLI

-305 FDVQFPIQDDICELI
+305 FDVQFPIQDDIYELI
-320 EQLCIQLENK
+320 EQLCIQLETK

-376 EYNFDLRPDAIL
+376 EYNFDLRQDAIL

-413 LNTIKIKFPLPFEIT
+413 LNTIKTNFPLPFEIT

-519 TIPIQSDNIPVEVVD
+519 TIPIQSDNIPVEIVD

-558 VAKFF
+558 VTKFF
-563 DKQLFIHK
+563 DKQLFLHK
-571 SNEVTKEDVLTELA
+571 SNAVTKEDVLKELA

-603 ERESIACTNLNDIF
+603 KRESIACTNLNDIF

>member
-1 MCDSFL
+1 
-7 NTLTFY
+7 
-13 ISTTFLTTY
+13 
-22 SISKKSGS
+22 
-30 FKSIVHSNFHFK
+30 
-42 AEIIFCVSVFT
+42 
-53 YGINIYK
+53 
-60 EREGVEQ
+60 
-67 RMFSNSRLEEIFI
+67 MFSSSRLEEIFI

-91 ELTNLFHV
+91 ELTNSFHV

-140 KELQNQMEK
+140 KELQNQIEK

-227 KRECLINE
+227 KRECLLNK

-255 FKDIDLFEIQTL
+255 FRDIDLFEIQTL

-283 RKNLV
+283 RKNLI

-305 FDVQFPIQDDICELI
+305 FDVQFPIQDDIYELI

-376 EYNFDLRPDAIL
+376 EYNFDLRQDAVL

-413 LNTIKIKFPLPFEIT
+413 LNTIKTNFPLPFEIT

-519 TIPIQSDNIPVEVVD
+519 TIPIQSDNIPVEIVD

-558 VAKFF
+558 VTKFF
-563 DKQLFIHK
+563 DKQLFLHK
-571 SNEVTKEDVLTELA
+571 SNAVTKEDVLKELA

-603 ERESIACTNLNDIF
+603 KRESIACTNLNDIF
-617 AIPHPMEACSKET
+617 AIPHPMEACSNET

>member
-1 MCDSFL
+1 
-7 NTLTFY
+7 
-13 ISTTFLTTY
+13 
-22 SISKKSGS
+22 
-30 FKSIVHSNFHFK
+30 
-42 AEIIFCVSVFT
+42 
-53 YGINIYK
+53 
-60 EREGVEQ
+60 
-67 RMFSNSRLEEIFI
+67 MFSSSRLEEIFI

-91 ELTNLFHV
+91 ELTNSFHV

-140 KELQNQMEK
+140 KELQNQIEK

-227 KRECLINE
+227 KRECLLNE

-255 FKDIDLFEIQTL
+255 FRDIDLFEIQTL

-283 RKNLV
+283 RKNLI

-305 FDVQFPIQDDICELI
+305 FDVQFPIQDDIYELI

-376 EYNFDLRPDAIL
+376 EYNFDLRQDAIL

-413 LNTIKIKFPLPFEIT
+413 LNTIKTNFPLPFEIT

-519 TIPIQSDNIPVEVVD
+519 TIPIQSDNIPVEIVD

-558 VAKFF
+558 VTKFF
-563 DKQLFIHK
+563 DKQLFLHK
-571 SNEVTKEDVLTELA
+571 SNAVTKEDVLKELA

-603 ERESIACTNLNDIF
+603 KRESIACTNLNDIF
-617 AIPHPMEACSKET
+617 AIPHPMEACSNET

-638 QPVEWNDKHEEVQI
+638 QSVEWNDKHEEVQI

-678 NTKLQQDIV
+678 NTKLQKDIV

>member
-1 MCDSFL
+1 
-7 NTLTFY
+7 
-13 ISTTFLTTY
+13 
-22 SISKKSGS
+22 
-30 FKSIVHSNFHFK
+30 
-42 AEIIFCVSVFT
+42 
-53 YGINIYK
+53 
-60 EREGVEQ
+60 
-67 RMFSNSRLEEIFI
+67 MFSSSRLEEIFI

-91 ELTNLFHV
+91 ELTNSFHV

-140 KELQNQMEK
+140 KELQNQIEK

-199 IKETLETYNLIYVS
+199 IKETLEKYNLIYVS

-227 KRECLINE
+227 KRECLLNE

-255 FKDIDLFEIQTL
+255 FRDIDLFEIQTL

-283 RKNLV
+283 RKNLI

-305 FDVQFPIQDDICELI
+305 FDVQFPIQDDIYELI

-376 EYNFDLRPDAIL
+376 EYNFDLRQDAVL

-413 LNTIKIKFPLPFEIT
+413 LNTIKTNFPLPFEIT

-519 TIPIQSDNIPVEVVD
+519 TIPIQSDNIPVEIVD

-558 VAKFF
+558 VTKFF
-563 DKQLFIHK
+563 DKQLFLHK
-571 SNEVTKEDVLTELA
+571 SNAVTKEDVLKELA

-603 ERESIACTNLNDIF
+603 KRESIACTNLNDIF
-617 AIPHPMEACSKET
+617 AIPHPMEACSNET

>member
-1 MCDSFL
+1 
-7 NTLTFY
+7 
-13 ISTTFLTTY
+13 
-22 SISKKSGS
+22 
-30 FKSIVHSNFHFK
+30 
-42 AEIIFCVSVFT
+42 
-53 YGINIYK
+53 
-60 EREGVEQ
+60 
-67 RMFSNSRLEEIFI
+67 MFSSSRLKEIFI

-91 ELTNLFHV
+91 ELTNSFHV

-140 KELQNQMEK
+140 KELQNQIEK

-227 KRECLINE
+227 KRECLLNE

-255 FKDIDLFEIQTL
+255 FRDIDLFEIQTL

-283 RKNLV
+283 RKNLI

-305 FDVQFPIQDDICELI
+305 FDVQFPIQDDIYELI

-376 EYNFDLRPDAIL
+376 EYNFDLRQDAIL

-413 LNTIKIKFPLPFEIT
+413 LNTIKTNFPLPFEIT

-519 TIPIQSDNIPVEVVD
+519 TIPIQSDNIPVEIVD

-558 VAKFF
+558 VTKFF
-563 DKQLFIHK
+563 DKQLFLHK
-571 SNEVTKEDVLTELA
+571 SNAVTKEDVLKELA

-603 ERESIACTNLNDIF
+603 KRESIACTNLNDIF
-617 AIPHPMEACSKET
+617 AIPHPMEACSNET

-638 QPVEWNDKHEEVQI
+638 QSVEWNDKHEEVQI

>member
-1 MCDSFL
+1 
-7 NTLTFY
+7 
-13 ISTTFLTTY
+13 
-22 SISKKSGS
+22 
-30 FKSIVHSNFHFK
+30 
-42 AEIIFCVSVFT
+42 
-53 YGINIYK
+53 
-60 EREGVEQ
+60 
-67 RMFSNSRLEEIFI
+67 MFSSSRLEEIFI

-91 ELTNLFHV
+91 ELTNSFHV

-140 KELQNQMEK
+140 KELQNQIEK

-227 KRECLINE
+227 KRECLLNE

-255 FKDIDLFEIQTL
+255 FRDIDLFEIQTL

-283 RKNLV
+283 RKNLI

-305 FDVQFPIQDDICELI
+305 FDVQFPIQDDIYELI

-376 EYNFDLRPDAIL
+376 EYNFDLRQDAIL

-413 LNTIKIKFPLPFEIT
+413 LNTIKTNFPLPFEIT

-519 TIPIQSDNIPVEVVD
+519 TIPIQSDNIPVEIVD

-558 VAKFF
+558 VTKFF
-563 DKQLFIHK
+563 DKQLFLHK
-571 SNEVTKEDVLTELA
+571 SNAVTKEDVLKELA

-591 NIVSDTFIHSVL
+591 NIVSDTFIHFVL
-603 ERESIACTNLNDIF
+603 KRESIACTNLNDIF
-617 AIPHPMEACSKET
+617 AIPHPMEACSNET

-638 QPVEWNDKHEEVQI
+638 QSVEWNDKHEEVQI

>member
-1 MCDSFL
+1 
-7 NTLTFY
+7 
-13 ISTTFLTTY
+13 
-22 SISKKSGS
+22 
-30 FKSIVHSNFHFK
+30 
-42 AEIIFCVSVFT
+42 
-53 YGINIYK
+53 
-60 EREGVEQ
+60 
-67 RMFSNSRLEEIFI
+67 MFSSSRLEEIFI

-91 ELTNLFHV
+91 ELTNSFHV

-140 KELQNQMEK
+140 KELQNQIEK

-172 SQDYVI
+172 SQDYVN

-227 KRECLINE
+227 KRECLLNE

-255 FKDIDLFEIQTL
+255 FRDIDLFEIQTL

-283 RKNLV
+283 RKNLI

-305 FDVQFPIQDDICELI
+305 FDVQFPIQDDIYELI

-330 FDIQITSGEK
+330 IDIQITSGEK

-376 EYNFDLRPDAIL
+376 EYNFDLRQDAIL

-413 LNTIKIKFPLPFEIT
+413 LNTIKTNFPLPFEIT

-519 TIPIQSDNIPVEVVD
+519 TIPIQSDNIPVEIVD

-558 VAKFF
+558 VTKFF
-563 DKQLFIHK
+563 DKQLFLHK
-571 SNEVTKEDVLTELA
+571 SNAVTKEDVLKELA

-603 ERESIACTNLNDIF
+603 KRESIACTNLNDIF
-617 AIPHPMEACSKET
+617 AIPHPMEACSNET

-638 QPVEWNDKHEEVQI
+638 QSVEWNDKHEEVQI

>member
-1 MCDSFL
+1 
-7 NTLTFY
+7 
-13 ISTTFLTTY
+13 
-22 SISKKSGS
+22 
-30 FKSIVHSNFHFK
+30 
-42 AEIIFCVSVFT
+42 
-53 YGINIYK
+53 
-60 EREGVEQ
+60 
-67 RMFSNSRLEEIFI
+67 MFSSSRLEEIFI

-91 ELTNLFHV
+91 ELTNSFHV

-140 KELQNQMEK
+140 KELQNQIEK

-227 KRECLINE
+227 KRECLLNE
-235 ILCKDTPTYIIGFTK
+235 ILCKDTPTYIIGFSK

-255 FKDIDLFEIQTL
+255 FRDIDLFEIQTL

-283 RKNLV
+283 RKNLI

-305 FDVQFPIQDDICELI
+305 FDVQFPIQDDIYELI

-376 EYNFDLRPDAIL
+376 EYNFDLRQDAIL

-413 LNTIKIKFPLPFEIT
+413 LNTIKTNFPLPFEIT

-519 TIPIQSDNIPVEVVD
+519 TIPIQSDNIPVEIVD

-558 VAKFF
+558 VTKFF
-563 DKQLFIHK
+563 DKQLFLHK
-571 SNEVTKEDVLTELA
+571 SNAVTKEDVLKELA

-603 ERESIACTNLNDIF
+603 KRESIACTNLNDIF
-617 AIPHPMEACSKET
+617 AIPHPMEACSNET

-638 QPVEWNDKHEEVQI
+638 QSVEWNDKHEEVQI